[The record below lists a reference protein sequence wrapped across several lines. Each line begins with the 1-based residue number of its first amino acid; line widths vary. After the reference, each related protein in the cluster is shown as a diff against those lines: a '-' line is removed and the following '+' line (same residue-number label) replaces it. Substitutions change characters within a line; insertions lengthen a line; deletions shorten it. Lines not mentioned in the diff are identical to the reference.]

1 MLHSE
6 SSLLLLSL
14 YVVVSVVEMEGD
26 AKDVDIVLEIAAKDF
41 ASARDRFS
49 LVSVSGSITV
59 ELIKHLM
66 EVTRIRCR
74 SIIFY

>member
-41 ASARDRFS
+41 ASARDIFS
-49 LVSVSGSITV
+49 LASVSDNITV
-59 ELIKHLM
+59 ELMKHLM
-66 EVTRIRCR
+66 EVIRIRCR